1 MLVNTLTTAET
12 ILVALERIYSYQFK
26 SNNLKN
32 NRVFA
37 AFSLDFWYL
46 HEIVNLL
53 KKQMSLI
60 GQVFLEFL
68 SPKDVL
74 I

>member
-1 MLVNTLTTAET
+1 M
-12 ILVALERIYSYQFK
+12 ALERIYSYQLD
-26 SNNLKN
+26 SNDLKN
-32 NRVFA
+32 NRDFT

-46 HEIVNLL
+46 HEIPNLL
-53 KKQMSLI
+53 KKQMSRI
-60 GQVFLEFL
+60 GQVFLELL